1 MENILEVKDLHIT
14 FDTYAGKVKAIRGV
28 NFDLKPGETLAI
40 VGESGSGKSVT
51 SRSIMRLLAN
61 NAKIDQGEILFKGQ
75 DIIKKSEKEM
85 RKIRGDE
92 ISMIF
97 QDPMTSLNPT
107 QKIGKQIM
115 EPIIKHQEVSKS
127 EAYNQAKELLHLVGI
142 PKAEERMNQ
151 YPHQFSGGQRQRI
164 IIAISLGCNPDIL
177 IADEPT
183 TALDVTIQAQILEL
197 MKDLQ
202 DKIKTSIIF
211 ITHDLGVVANVADR
225 VAVMYAGKIVEIGT
239 VDEIFYNPQ
248 HPYTWGLL
256 SSMPT
261 LETNE
266 TLYAIPGTP
275 PNLLDPPKG
284 DAFAP
289 RSDYA
294 LKIDSMYE
302 PPFFKVSDTHYAAT
316 WLLHPKAPKVT
327 PPEGII
333 ERQKGYRAQYPDIQA
348 TDELQEIHGEDTE
361 GTNTEDTTALSPDEI
376 TRKQD
381 EKGANF

>member
-1 MENILEVKDLHIT
+1 MENILEVKDLQIT

-28 NFDLKPGETLAI
+28 SFDLKPGETLAI

-61 NAKIDQGEILFKGQ
+61 NANIEHGEILFKGE
-75 DIIKKSEKEM
+75 DLVHKTEKEM
-85 RKIRGDE
+85 QKIRGSE
-92 ISMIF
+92 IAMIF

-107 QKIGKQIM
+107 QKIGKQIA
-115 EPIIKHQEVSKS
+115 EPIIKHQNISKE
-127 EAYNQAKELLHLVGI
+127 EAYKKAEELLQLVGI
-142 PKAEERMNQ
+142 PNPAKRMKQ

-164 IIAISLGCNPDIL
+164 VIAIALGCNPDIL

-202 DKIKTSIIF
+202 QKIKTSIIF

-225 VAVMYAGKIVEIGT
+225 VAVMYAGKIVEVGT

-261 LETNE
+261 LDTQG

-275 PNLLDPPKG
+275 PDLLDPPTG

-289 RSDYA
+289 RSEYA
-294 LKIDSMYE
+294 MKIDTLYD
-302 PPFFKVSDTHYAAT
+302 PPFFKVSGTHSAAT
-316 WLLHPKAPKVT
+316 WLLHPDAPPVN

-333 ERQKGYRAQYPDIQA
+333 NRRATFSEMNLAPS
-348 TDELQEIHGEDTE
+348 DELKVMDTADKE
-361 GTNTEDTTALSPDEI
+361 PAVLPHDNGPTIDSKLT
-376 TRKQD
+376 
-381 EKGANF
+381 EKGGLL

>member
-1 MENILEVKDLHIT
+1 MENILEVKDLQIT

-28 NFDLKPGETLAI
+28 SFDLKPGETLAI

-61 NAKIDQGEILFKGQ
+61 NANIEHGEILFKGE
-75 DIIKKSEKEM
+75 DLVHKTEKQM
-85 RKIRGDE
+85 QKIRGSE
-92 ISMIF
+92 IAMIF

-107 QKIGKQIM
+107 QKIGKQIA
-115 EPIIKHQEVSKS
+115 EPIIKHQNISKE
-127 EAYNQAKELLHLVGI
+127 EAYKKAEELLQLVGI
-142 PKAEERMNQ
+142 PSPAKRMKQ

-164 IIAISLGCNPDIL
+164 VIAIALGCNPDIL

-202 DKIKTSIIF
+202 QKIKTSIIF

-225 VAVMYAGKIVEIGT
+225 VAVMYAGKIVEVGT

-261 LETNE
+261 LDTAGS
-266 TLYAIPGTP
+266 LYAIPGTP
-275 PNLLDPPKG
+275 PDLLDPPTG

-289 RSDYA
+289 RSEYA
-294 LKIDSMYE
+294 MKIDTLYD
-302 PPFFKVSDTHYAAT
+302 PPFFKVSDTHSAAT
-316 WLLHPKAPKVT
+316 WLLHPDAPSVN
-327 PPEGII
+327 PPEGIVN
-333 ERQKGYRAQYPDIQA
+333 RQA
-348 TDELQEIHGEDTE
+348 TFSEMKLAPSDELKVM
-361 GTNTEDTTALSPDEI
+361 DTTDKEPTVLPHGKGPAIDPKI
-376 TRKQD
+376 T
-381 EKGANF
+381 EKGGLL